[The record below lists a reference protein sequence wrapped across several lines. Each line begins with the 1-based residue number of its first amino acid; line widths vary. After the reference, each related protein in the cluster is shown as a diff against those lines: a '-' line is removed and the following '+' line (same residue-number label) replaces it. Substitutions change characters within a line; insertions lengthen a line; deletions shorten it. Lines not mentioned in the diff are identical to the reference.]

1 MDVHLGRGNQGA
13 MVPWVSGLA
22 AGFPLAL
29 VLAAARSLLSGQTI
43 GGRGLGRVCGVP
55 LAQGELSFLVIC
67 FSCSAI
73 FFWASA
79 SSFSF
84 SWTCFSSSAIRSLRF
99 LNFSWSRS
107 NSRRKKFSE
116 DRGRLEPRSFAATR
130 RAVLAIIQRKLT
142 HSPEFVQPRDL
153 NCYTWLDQR
162 VSRRSGQADFRVDQK
177 PSDRAEPGNCSRDVK
192 SRVPPKSVRQERSQG
207 HGNHAAD
214 LICHVHEAGER
225 AGGFSAEICGN
236 RPERAL

>member
-1 MDVHLGRGNQGA
+1 M
-13 MVPWVSGLA
+13 MPWVSGLA

-73 FFWASA
+73 FFWASVV
-79 SSFSF
+79 SSSF

-107 NSRRKKFSE
+107 YSRRKKFSE

-153 NCYTWLDQR
+153 NCYKISNVLKRLGFRSRNFFAQLLSEPSRACTIR
-162 VSRRSGQADFRVDQK
+162 VR
-177 PSDRAEPGNCSRDVK
+177 
-192 SRVPPKSVRQERSQG
+192 
-207 HGNHAAD
+207 
-214 LICHVHEAGER
+214 
-225 AGGFSAEICGN
+225 
-236 RPERAL
+236 